1 MNYKNVNNEIDE
13 TDAENAQTDQ
23 SSVCDEDQRM
33 SWFTASE
40 VSGCGSF
47 PTSARW
53 TRDHLKDLAEGR
65 PHLARK
71 RRGTKAM
78 EYHISLFPTD
88 VQRVLLNAEFE
99 GVEDVMGGYSI
110 QYVEPDFL
118 NEFKLIP
125 LYMMQIENGSFI
137 YPNLER
143 KNASKFKPVSI
154 NWLKEREFNHNDL
167 VLIFASGDSMKPT
180 INNNDTLIIHIG
192 RNKPLDGHIYVFR
205 QGDELLVKR
214 FQSALSTWR
223 LISDNQIYD
232 KIDIEKDQQNQIKVI
247 GQVVSIGKDI
257 GD

>member
-1 MNYKNVNNEIDE
+1 
-13 TDAENAQTDQ
+13 
-23 SSVCDEDQRM
+23 
-33 SWFTASE
+33 
-40 VSGCGSF
+40 
-47 PTSARW
+47 
-53 TRDHLKDLAEGR
+53 
-65 PHLARK
+65 
-71 RRGTKAM
+71 M
-78 EYHISLFPTD
+78 EYHISLFPAD

-180 INNNDTLIIHIG
+180 INNNDRLIIHIG
-192 RNKPLDGHIYVFR
+192 RNKPQDGHIYVFR
-205 QGDELLVKR
+205 QGDELIVKR

-232 KIDIEKDQQNQIKVI
+232 KIDINKAQQEHVTVI
-247 GQVVSIGKDI
+247 GQVVYIGKDI

>member
-1 MNYKNVNNEIDE
+1 MNYKNSNNKIEGMDV
-13 TDAENAQTDQ
+13 ENAQADRT
-23 SSVCDEDQRM
+23 SVDSKEQRI

-40 VSGCGSF
+40 LSGCGSF

-53 TRDHLKDLAEGR
+53 TRDHLKELAEGKT
-65 PHLARK
+65 HLARK
-71 RRGTKAM
+71 RRGTKAT
-78 EYHISLFPTD
+78 EYHISLFPAD
-88 VQRVLLNAEFE
+88 VQRILLNNEFE
-99 GVEDVMGGYSI
+99 GVEDEIGGYSI

-118 NEFKLIP
+118 NDFKLIP

-143 KNASKFKPVSI
+143 KNAAKFKPVSI

-180 INNNDTLIIHIG
+180 INNNDTLIIHVG
-192 RNKPLDGHIYVFR
+192 RNKPMDGHIYAFR

-214 FQSALSTWR
+214 FQSTLSTWR

-232 KIDIEKDQQNQIKVI
+232 KIDIDKEKQDQIKVI